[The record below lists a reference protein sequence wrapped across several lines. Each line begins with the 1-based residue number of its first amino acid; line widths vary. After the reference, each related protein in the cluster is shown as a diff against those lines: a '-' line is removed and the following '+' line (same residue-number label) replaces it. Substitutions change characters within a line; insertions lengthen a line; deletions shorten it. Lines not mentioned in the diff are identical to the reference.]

1 MPEYSEPNEN
11 TVARLA
17 LLLSHTILK
26 NRNQHMAA
34 IGLTASQADCLRFCV
49 EEGGGTVTELKD
61 YLQVTHQAAQR
72 LLRRMVEKG
81 LVELR
86 RSELDNRCRVFSLT
100 IAGQKAAEQMLRSR
114 ERTGGKLLNGMT
126 EQEQRAFIR
135 YLELA
140 YENVKRD

>member
-49 EEGGGTVTELKD
+49 EEGGGTVII
-61 YLQVTHQAAQR
+61 
-72 LLRRMVEKG
+72 
-81 LVELR
+81 
-86 RSELDNRCRVFSLT
+86 SVF
-100 IAGQKAAEQMLRSR
+100 GQCPLNMLISAKSSGSFAISS
-114 ERTGGKLLNGMT
+114 TTFFANP
-126 EQEQRAFIR
+126 I
-135 YLELA
+135 
-140 YENVKRD
+140 